1 MAFGS
6 FLKKLKNVVAPVIG
20 TAVAG
25 PLGGIVAGGLAGAF
39 DEGNKFKNILK
50 GAGTAAAGIGVSKGL
65 SALKGAVTAG
75 GSGITEPASGMLAK
89 KVGTDAASELAK
101 KQITTPAVKALGN
114 PAVTGS
120 ISLGTNTAR
129 TAARSSTVAEI
140 ADNAAGRRFQDIV
153 RTMGQQRYDA
163 AGGGSAGMAAQRSF
177 VKDEVIPS
185 MMQEVRHQQ
194 GFSGSLRQT
203 DKMLEDLAREQI
215 QTSAAENMARGGQ
228 PLVSFPSS
236 AGGRFDAAVAQNTRQ
251 ITPPSSNLTSRT
263 VSSPISSGS
272 FMPTPNTPT
281 PIGAGG
287 TMDRLRELLSGVGGF
302 AKENPEVA
310 MGIAQGLGSAF
321 STSPQEREIEYM
333 KELAAARARMLA
345 PLYAQYSREFMG

>member
-6 FLKKLKNVVAPVIG
+6 FLRKLKNVVAPVIG

-75 GSGITEPASGMLAK
+75 DTASKALSLAPGEGITEPASGMLAK

-101 KQITTPAVKALGN
+101 KVGTDTASELAKGAANISAPSVPTSTAQVAARPAGGMIRTGGMQSTGLSRGSLARAGEAARGFTGAPITQPQRS
-114 PAVTGS
+114 TG
-120 ISLGTNTAR
+120 ISTSGMDMGGTNRLKDLISGLGT
-129 TAARSSTVAEI
+129 
-140 ADNAAGRRFQDIV
+140 F
-153 RTMGQQRYDA
+153 
-163 AGGGSAGMAAQRSF
+163 AQ
-177 VKDEVIPS
+177 
-185 MMQEVRHQQ
+185 
-194 GFSGSLRQT
+194 
-203 DKMLEDLAREQI
+203 
-215 QTSAAENMARGGQ
+215 
-228 PLVSFPSS
+228 
-236 AGGRFDAAVAQNTRQ
+236 
-251 ITPPSSNLTSRT
+251 
-263 VSSPISSGS
+263 
-272 FMPTPNTPT
+272 
-281 PIGAGG
+281 
-287 TMDRLRELLSGVGGF
+287 
-302 AKENPEVA
+302 ENPEVA

-321 STSPQEREIEYM
+321 STSPQEQEIEYM